1 MVRALFPG
9 TFDPIH
15 FGHMDI
21 ARRAARLFDEL
32 VIGVYDR
39 PLKNSMFAPDERL
52 ALVLE
57 AFREDAKIK
66 VVGCSMNPL
75 LGTLLD
81 LSQTI

>member
-15 FGHMDI
+15 YGHMDI

-39 PLKNSMFAPDERL
+39 PLKNSMFSPEER
-52 ALVLE
+52 
-57 AFREDAKIK
+57 I
-66 VVGCSMNPL
+66 S
-75 LGTLLD
+75 
-81 LSQTI
+81 LSRKHSKKTRRSR